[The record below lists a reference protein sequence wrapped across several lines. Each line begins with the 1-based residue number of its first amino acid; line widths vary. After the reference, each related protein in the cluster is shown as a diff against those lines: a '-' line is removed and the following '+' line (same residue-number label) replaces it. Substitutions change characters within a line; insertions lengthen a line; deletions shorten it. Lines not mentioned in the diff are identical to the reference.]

1 MHRRVGSGDGR
12 SRYWFP
18 LTAIPPPSR
27 PPLLGGGKLPP
38 PAGAG
43 WSGGDT
49 GTENRTVESGLSPS
63 WEREPPARS
72 TTQPA

>member
-43 WSGGDT
+43 RGGSVSPYLT
-49 GTENRTVESGLSPS
+49 PQPPLLSLGRRGAG
-63 WEREPPARS
+63 E
-72 TTQPA
+72 